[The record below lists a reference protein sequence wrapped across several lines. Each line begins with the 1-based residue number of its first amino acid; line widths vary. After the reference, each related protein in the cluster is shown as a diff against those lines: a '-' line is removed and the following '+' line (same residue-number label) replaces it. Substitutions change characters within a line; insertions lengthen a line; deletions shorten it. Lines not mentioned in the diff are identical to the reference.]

1 MSQKRIHEELWIILY
16 SASALAVMGYLFY
29 LYRPAAWRVTADE
42 TAWGGGTNTTRVR
55 GRPMSEEFRAGV
67 FCGAVV
73 VTKWTRGNQTNAY
86 PLSKV
91 DLNRRTADVVT
102 EWTRDVAEAGRNQTN
117 ACSMSKI
124 ELYQRAYNLRTN
136 VFGNAAIPPWR

>member
-42 TAWGGGTNTTRVR
+42 TAWGGGTNTTWVR

-73 VTKWTRGNQTNAY
+73 VTD